1 MSTNTESMAS
11 ASTTGTSASASAS
24 ASADRSRLKKMEP
37 PVIKR
42 IEDQTEESPAPVC
55 VLIVG
60 MAGSGKTTL
69 MKQLQESTMHD
80 DDDDEEE
87 VENEKVDGDN
97 TVNKDDDDNNN
108 NNNND
113 DDDDDDNKEPSS
125 QDNTKKK
132 KKNMPAYC
140 INLDPACLDVPY
152 SPSID
157 IRDTVDYKQV
167 MSQHHLGP
175 NGAIM
180 TSLNL
185 YATKFDQVIN
195 ILEQRADE
203 NKLSEFLLVDTP
215 GQVRFV
221 VLYYI
226 PN

>member
-1 MSTNTESMAS
+1 
-11 ASTTGTSASASAS
+11 
-24 ASADRSRLKKMEP
+24 MEP

>member
-11 ASTTGTSASASAS
+11 ASTTGTSVSASVSAS

-97 TVNKDDDDNNN
+97 TVNKDDDD

>member
-1 MSTNTESMAS
+1 MSTNTETTAS
-11 ASTTGTSASASAS
+11 ASTSTSTSTSTAGASASAA
-24 ASADRSRLKKMEP
+24 ASADKSRLKKMEP

-42 IEDQTEESPAPVC
+42 IEEQTEESPAPVC

-69 MKQLQESTMHD
+69 MKQLQESTMND
-80 DDDDEEE
+80 NDDDEE
-87 VENEKVDGDN
+87 VEKEEEKVEGDN
-97 TVNKDDDDNNN
+97 SANKD
-108 NNNND
+108 D
-113 DDDDDDNKEPSS
+113 DDDDDDNNNDDDDNKKSS
-125 QDNTKKK
+125 QNK

-215 GQVRFV
+215 GQVRPIF
-221 VLYYI
+221 I

>member
-1 MSTNTESMAS
+1 MSTNTETTAS
-11 ASTTGTSASASAS
+11 ASTSTSTSTSTAGASASAA
-24 ASADRSRLKKMEP
+24 ASADKSRLKKMEP

-42 IEDQTEESPAPVC
+42 IEEQTEESPAPVC

-69 MKQLQESTMHD
+69 MKQLQESTMND
-80 DDDDEEE
+80 NDDDEE
-87 VENEKVDGDN
+87 VEKEEEKVEGDN
-97 TVNKDDDDNNN
+97 SANK
-108 NNNND
+108 D
-113 DDDDDDNKEPSS
+113 DDDDDDNNNDDDDNKKSS
-125 QDNTKKK
+125 QNK

-215 GQVRFV
+215 GQVRPIF
-221 VLYYI
+221 I

>member
-11 ASTTGTSASASAS
+11 ASPTGTSASASAS
-24 ASADRSRLKKMEP
+24 ADKSRLKKMEP

-108 NNNND
+108 NND
-113 DDDDDDNKEPSS
+113 DDDDDDDDNNKEPSS

>member
-1 MSTNTESMAS
+1 MSTNTETTAS

-42 IEDQTEESPAPVC
+42 IEEQTEESPAPVC

-69 MKQLQESTMHD
+69 MKQLQESTMN
-80 DDDDEEE
+80 DDDEEE

-97 TVNKDDDDNNN
+97 NVKK
-108 NNNND
+108 D
-113 DDDDDDNKEPSS
+113 DDDDDDNDEDNKESSS
-125 QDNTKKK
+125 QNTKK

-215 GQVRFV
+215 GQVRYRSIF
-221 VLYYI
+221 I

>member
-1 MSTNTESMAS
+1 MSTNTETTAS
-11 ASTTGTSASASAS
+11 ASTSTSTSTAGASASAA
-24 ASADRSRLKKMEP
+24 ASADKSRLKKMEP

-42 IEDQTEESPAPVC
+42 IEEQTEESPAPVC

-69 MKQLQESTMHD
+69 MKQLQESTMND
-80 DDDDEEE
+80 NDDDEE
-87 VENEKVDGDN
+87 VEKEEEKVEGDN
-97 TVNKDDDDNNN
+97 SANKDD
-108 NNNND
+108 D
-113 DDDDDDNKEPSS
+113 DDDDDDNNNDDDDNKKSS
-125 QDNTKKK
+125 QNK

-215 GQVRFV
+215 GQVRPIF
-221 VLYYI
+221 I

>member
-11 ASTTGTSASASAS
+11 ASTTGTSASAS

-97 TVNKDDDDNNN
+97 TVNKDDDNNNN

-113 DDDDDDNKEPSS
+113 DDDDDNNKEPSS

>member
-1 MSTNTESMAS
+1 MSTNTETTAS
-11 ASTTGTSASASAS
+11 ASTSTSTSTAGASASAA
-24 ASADRSRLKKMEP
+24 ASADKSRLKKMEP

-42 IEDQTEESPAPVC
+42 IEEQTEESPAPVC

-69 MKQLQESTMHD
+69 MKQLQESTMND
-80 DDDDEEE
+80 NDDDEE
-87 VENEKVDGDN
+87 VEKEEEKVEGDN
-97 TVNKDDDDNNN
+97 SANK
-108 NNNND
+108 D
-113 DDDDDDNKEPSS
+113 DDDDDDNNNDDDDNKKSS
-125 QDNTKKK
+125 QNK

-215 GQVRFV
+215 GQVRPIF
-221 VLYYI
+221 I

>member
-1 MSTNTESMAS
+1 MSTNTE
-11 ASTTGTSASASAS
+11 TTASASAS
-24 ASADRSRLKKMEP
+24 TSTSTSTSTAGASASAAASADKSRLKKMEP

-42 IEDQTEESPAPVC
+42 IEEQTEESPAPVC

-69 MKQLQESTMHD
+69 MKQLQESTMND
-80 DDDDEEE
+80 NDDDEE
-87 VENEKVDGDN
+87 VEKEEEKVEGDN
-97 TVNKDDDDNNN
+97 SANKDD
-108 NNNND
+108 D
-113 DDDDDDNKEPSS
+113 DDDDDDNNNDDDDNKKSS
-125 QDNTKKK
+125 QNK

-215 GQVRFV
+215 GQVRPIF
-221 VLYYI
+221 I

>member
-11 ASTTGTSASASAS
+11 ASTTGTSASAS

-97 TVNKDDDDNNN
+97 TVNKDDDDDNNN
-108 NNNND
+108 NNNA

>member
-1 MSTNTESMAS
+1 MSTNTETTAS
-11 ASTTGTSASASAS
+11 ASTSTSTSTSTAGASASAA
-24 ASADRSRLKKMEP
+24 ASADKSRLKKMEP

-42 IEDQTEESPAPVC
+42 IEEQTEESPAPVC

-69 MKQLQESTMHD
+69 MKQLQESTMND
-80 DDDDEEE
+80 NDDDEE
-87 VENEKVDGDN
+87 VEKEEEKVEGDN
-97 TVNKDDDDNNN
+97 SANKDD
-108 NNNND
+108 D
-113 DDDDDDNKEPSS
+113 DDDDDDNNNDDDDNKKSS
-125 QDNTKKK
+125 QNK

-215 GQVRFV
+215 GQVRPIF
-221 VLYYI
+221 I

>member
-11 ASTTGTSASASAS
+11 ASTTGTSAS

-108 NNNND
+108 ND
-113 DDDDDDNKEPSS
+113 DDDDDDNKESSS
-125 QDNTKKK
+125 QDSMKKK

>member
-1 MSTNTESMAS
+1 MSTNTETTAS
-11 ASTTGTSASASAS
+11 ASTSTSTSTSTAGASASAA
-24 ASADRSRLKKMEP
+24 ASADKSRLKKMEP

-42 IEDQTEESPAPVC
+42 IEEQTEESPAPVC

-69 MKQLQESTMHD
+69 MKQLQESTMND
-80 DDDDEEE
+80 NDDDEE
-87 VENEKVDGDN
+87 VEKEEEKVEGDN
-97 TVNKDDDDNNN
+97 SANKDD
-108 NNNND
+108 D
-113 DDDDDDNKEPSS
+113 DDDDDDNDDDDNKKSS
-125 QDNTKKK
+125 QNK

-215 GQVRFV
+215 GQVRPIF
-221 VLYYI
+221 I

>member
-1 MSTNTESMAS
+1 MN
-11 ASTTGTSASASAS
+11 
-24 ASADRSRLKKMEP
+24 DN
-37 PVIKR
+37 
-42 IEDQTEESPAPVC
+42 
-55 VLIVG
+55 
-60 MAGSGKTTL
+60 
-69 MKQLQESTMHD
+69 
-80 DDDDEEE
+80 DDDEE
-87 VENEKVDGDN
+87 VEKEEEKVEGDN
-97 TVNKDDDDNNN
+97 SANK
-108 NNNND
+108 D
-113 DDDDDDNKEPSS
+113 DDDDDDNNNDDDDNKKSS
-125 QDNTKKK
+125 QNK

-215 GQVRFV
+215 GQVRPIF
-221 VLYYI
+221 I